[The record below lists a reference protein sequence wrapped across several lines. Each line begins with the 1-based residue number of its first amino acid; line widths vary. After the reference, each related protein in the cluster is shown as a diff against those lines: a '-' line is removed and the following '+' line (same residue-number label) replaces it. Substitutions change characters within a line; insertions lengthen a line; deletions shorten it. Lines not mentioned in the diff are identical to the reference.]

1 MRNER
6 GLVQMERGRKEEF
19 REERKRDLE
28 SGKEEELT
36 DGECESE
43 F

>member
-6 GLVQMERGRKEEF
+6 EIVQMERGRKEEF

-28 SGKEEELT
+28 SGKERGIDRRVT
-36 DGECESE
+36 RGRT
-43 F
+43 